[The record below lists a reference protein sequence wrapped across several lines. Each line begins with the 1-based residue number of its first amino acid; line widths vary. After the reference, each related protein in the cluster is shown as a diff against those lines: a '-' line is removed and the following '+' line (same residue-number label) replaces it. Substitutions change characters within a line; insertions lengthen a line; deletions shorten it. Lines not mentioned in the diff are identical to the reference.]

1 MRSIWCAM
9 DGQFGQ
15 HWNTPPSSGPHT
27 LAESRVAHVV
37 QTNVG
42 SWQYEDVTKNWARP
56 ERCNQIMAAIWQTEA
71 DHLSAITPHHMWAKW
86 SGHTCQIWV
95 RNNYSGLFPDTFL
108 YLLVVTNSMNNFLWM
123 SCGFFTLRKG
133 GLTLNLF
140 SLRCYS
146 EIRENTK
153 LFMKTSS
160 NQQPAVAVA
169 LFTSS
174 FIRPH

>member
-71 DHLSAITPHHMWAKW
+71 DHLSAITPHHMWAK
-86 SGHTCQIWV
+86 
-95 RNNYSGLFPDTFL
+95 
-108 YLLVVTNSMNNFLWM
+108 
-123 SCGFFTLRKG
+123 
-133 GLTLNLF
+133 
-140 SLRCYS
+140 
-146 EIRENTK
+146 
-153 LFMKTSS
+153 
-160 NQQPAVAVA
+160 
-169 LFTSS
+169 
-174 FIRPH
+174 